1 MVWFQKVTCEC
12 AEYKIGR
19 LYLKG
24 FGVSADVRAAARYF
38 KLAADKGYAPAQ
50 TAYANEPLDGQL
62 GSANPKTALVYYRNA
77 AEQGDGEA
85 MDAIAR
91 MTEQGIG
98 AAKDPAM
105 AEMMYVAAASHCS
118 GDALLRLAKISA
130 VGSTKHPKDID
141 EAVALAGLSVDAGG
155 DGAAAD
161 SILKPLGESGKVN
174 LVRSNQILKRLMST
188 IHDNTG
194 NPNFEPTSP
203 LPFVSEG
210 AERTQ
215 T

>member
-12 AEYKIGR
+12 AEYEIGR

-50 TAYANEPLDGQL
+50 TAYANLPLDGQL

-141 EAVALAGLSVDAGG
+141 EAVALAGLSVMCGG

-210 AERTQ
+210 AKTQ